1 MRTPIL
7 FGTLALALSL
17 TACGDDT
24 GGTGT
29 GSGSG
34 GGSSSTGD
42 TAAST
47 TDAASSGTGTASVT
61 SVDCASVTPDAEI
74 TTEGFAFS
82 PTTATV
88 PAGGTIRFTPAATT
102 HNIAGTDGSWSSEFG
117 ATVCFQFATAGSFA
131 FQCDAHA
138 SQMTGTITVQ

>member
-7 FGTLALALSL
+7 FCTLALSL
-17 TACGDDT
+17 SLIACGDDT
-24 GGTGT
+24 GGT

-42 TAAST
+42 ATTATT
-47 TDAASSGTGTASVT
+47 TDAASTGTGSASVT

-74 TTEGFAFS
+74 TTDGFAFS

-88 PAGGTIRFTPAATT
+88 PAGGSIRFTPAAAT
-102 HNIAGTDGSWSSEFG
+102 HNIAGTDGSWSSDFG
-117 ATVCFQFATAGSFA
+117 ATACFQFATAGSFA

-138 SQMTGTITVQ
+138 SQMTGTVTVQ